1 MQTCWRSDKVEF
13 CEINKRNAGMQRST
27 ISMFAQ
33 LVQLMGGKIEFHQ
46 GLRMNLCMIV
56 HEELLLISFDCSSKK
71 HIWSHPRGLTPQRL
85 YLRSSS
91 LCHSW
96 TFLSDAILFISSIAG
111 SLFKALKRE
120 FIADKFLNTVGCTDL
135 CISSNYVDEKQK
147 QLFAFNLGSWMSQET
162 VK

>member
-91 LCHSW
+91 LRHSW
-96 TFLSDAILFISSIAG
+96 AHLGNPSLFISSSTG
-111 SLFKALKRE
+111 SLFKSIQKR
-120 FIADKFLNTVGCTDL
+120 IYYRLFLNTFSCTDL

-147 QLFAFNLGSWMSQET
+147 RLFVFNLGS
-162 VK
+162 

>member
-85 YLRSSS
+85 YLRSPS
-91 LCHSW
+91 LRHSW
-96 TFLSDAILFISSIAG
+96 TFLSDTILFISSIAG

-120 FIADKFLNTVGCTDL
+120 FITDIFWTRL
-135 CISSNYVDEKQK
+135 AAPIY
-147 QLFAFNLGSWMSQET
+147 AFRLTTLMKNNET
-162 VK
+162 TICF